1 VNAARGGVVDEEA
14 LGRALES
21 GHLGGAALD
30 VFAAE
35 PLPADSP
42 LRSLPNVV
50 LTPHLGAATVEAQQ
64 NVAVEI
70 AEAIRD
76 ALLVGDLSRAVNAPA
91 IGGDE
96 MQKLRPLLELSDRL
110 GRLTAALANGA
121 IRRVDIRYAGAA
133 NDVLRLLASST
144 IAGLLMKVVGRG
156 AVNLVNAMH
165 VAQTRGITIGRT
177 RLAQNADYAEL
188 VEVDATTDQGSI
200 RVAGALLDSHHPR
213 VVRIDDFHIDVRPRG
228 AVVIL
233 RNRDVPGVIGRVGTL
248 LGSGGI
254 NIAEYHQARLEE
266 GGEAI
271 AAISIDGW
279 VADDLLTELKQVP
292 EVIDVKQVQ
301 LDGA

>member
-1 VNAARGGVVDEEA
+1 
-14 LGRALES
+14 
-21 GHLGGAALD
+21 
-30 VFAAE
+30 
-35 PLPADSP
+35 
-42 LRSLPNVV
+42 
-50 LTPHLGAATVEAQQ
+50 
-64 NVAVEI
+64 
-70 AEAIRD
+70 
-76 ALLVGDLSRAVNAPA
+76 
-91 IGGDE
+91 
-96 MQKLRPLLELSDRL
+96 
-110 GRLTAALANGA
+110 
-121 IRRVDIRYAGAA
+121 
-133 NDVLRLLASST
+133 
-144 IAGLLMKVVGRG
+144 MKVVGRG

-165 VAQTRGITIGRT
+165 VAQTRGITVGRT

-266 GGEAI
+266 GGPAI

-279 VADDLLTELKQVP
+279 VADGLLMELKQVP

-301 LDGA
+301 LD